1 MEGATHSQ
9 RMRTRFRLGIKFE
22 ELLIVWLSCFLEVIS
37 VQTLL
42 TAYFSCF
49 HADSFILSILVR
61 LGKNSICLSH
71 LMSRH
76 SCCATKGS
84 SSSEACSMV

>member
-9 RMRTRFRLGIKFE
+9 RMRKRFRLGIKFE
-22 ELLIVWLSCFLEVIS
+22 ELLIVRLSCFLEVIS

-49 HADSFILSILVR
+49 HADSFILSILVG
-61 LGKNSICLSH
+61 LGKNSIRLSH
-71 LMSRH
+71 LMSRY

-84 SSSEACSMV
+84 SEACSMV

>member
-9 RMRTRFRLGIKFE
+9 RMGKRFRLGIKFE
-22 ELLIVWLSCFLEVIS
+22 ELLIVWLSCFSPDIADCIFQL
-37 VQTLL
+37 
-42 TAYFSCF
+42 FS
-49 HADSFILSILVR
+49 
-61 LGKNSICLSH
+61 LGKNSIRLSH

-84 SSSEACSMV
+84 SEACSMV